1 MCALGPSSHTVDTLE
16 AMLNAG
22 MVGARIDLT
31 WGGLDFHRESL
42 KALNVSTATHSC
54 QLAELLA
61 SQLGTLRPEILQ
73 QSICLADRIPGMQ
86 QAMPQCILNPGGAT
100 LRACDL

>member
-1 MCALGPSSHTVDTLE
+1 VCALGPSSHTVDTLE

-42 KALNVSTATHSC
+42 KALNVSTQHTAASWQNYLSASWELSAQRSCSEVFAWQAESLGCSRQCHSVF
-54 QLAELLA
+54 
-61 SQLGTLRPEILQ
+61 
-73 QSICLADRIPGMQ
+73 
-86 QAMPQCILNPGGAT
+86 
-100 LRACDL
+100 